1 MSDLIYVNE
10 KPVHKKS
17 LKIEVKKDGL
27 SLATDSTDNDLMM
40 MGMFTVLL
48 IAVVGMVVMYK
59 IKTKDK

>member
-1 MSDLIYVNE
+1 MTE
-10 KPVHKKS
+10 QHAKKS

-27 SLATDSTDNDLMM
+27 SLATDSTDNDLLM

-59 IKTKDK
+59 IKTKEN

>member
-1 MSDLIYVNE
+1 ME
-10 KPVHKKS
+10 QHTKKS

-27 SLATDSTDNDLMM
+27 SLATDSTDNDFMM

-59 IKTKDK
+59 IKTKEN